1 MESADDRHRSPW
13 SRREKVLRVLWA
25 VVQATVFRHS
35 PHPLYRWRAWLL
47 RRFGA
52 KLGVNVRVRPSVRI
66 TIPWNLTLG
75 DQTSVGDDAILYA
88 LGPIT
93 TGRFV
98 TVSQYAHLC
107 AGSHDARDR
116 RMTLLRPPITLGD
129 DVWVAADAFVGPNV
143 TVGDVKPEH
152 DRDSG
157 EREFQHRQQPQQGDC
172 PKHERESHPGLLRQL
187 APR

>member
-1 MESADDRHRSPW
+1 MEPADDRHRSPW
-13 SRREKVLRVLWA
+13 SRREKVLRVLWS

-52 KLGVNVRVRPSVRI
+52 TLGTNVRVRPSVRI

-75 DQTSVGDDAILYA
+75 DETSVGDDAILYA
-88 LGPIT
+88 LGRIT

-107 AGSHDARDR
+107 AGSHDAGDR
-116 RMTLLRPPITLGD
+116 RMALLRLPITLGD
-129 DVWVAADAFVGPNV
+129 DVWVAADAFVGPDV
-143 TVGDVKPEH
+143 AVGDRALIGARASVFKDVPADVVVGGNPAKVLKP
-152 DRDSG
+152 
-157 EREFQHRQQPQQGDC
+157 REW
-172 PKHERESHPGLLRQL
+172 REPPGRE
-187 APR
+187 